1 MSRRDRTRA
10 REMALQALYQADL
23 TGDDCL
29 DAIEGTLRKDGH
41 PAEVMEYA
49 FDLARGVRMRIAD
62 LDGLIADAAQHW
74 TLERMAVIDR
84 NVLRLGIEE
93 LLHHPD
99 VPPRVVINEAI
110 EMAKRFSTGGS
121 GAFVNGVLDRVRR
134 DLEADGRLAPSPRR
148 DGEDAATAGVEPV
161 PPEEE

>member
-1 MSRRDRTRA
+1 MPRKDRSRS

-29 DAIEGTLRKDGH
+29 AGIEATLREDGH
-41 PAEVMEYA
+41 PPEVVDYA
-49 FDLARGVRMRIAD
+49 FALARGVRGALAEI
-62 LDGLIADAAQHW
+62 DGLLAAAAQHW
-74 TLERMAVIDR
+74 SIHRMAAIDR

-93 LLHHPD
+93 LLRHPD

-110 EMAKRFSTGGS
+110 EMAKRFSTASS

-134 DLEADGRLAPSPRR
+134 DLETSGRIAP
-148 DGEDAATAGVEPV
+148 AAEAPAEPA
-161 PPEEE
+161 